1 MSKIIVDTLESSGTT
16 VTVND
21 AIDAGTN
28 AVTAGSITGLS
39 ASSLTTG
46 TLPNA
51 QLADGHILQI
61 QSASFQGIQT
71 IGTSD
76 TDVTNLTCTM
86 TITSGNKVF
95 ITASAF
101 IGREQDDYGYLNI
114 TDGSNTVIYENNTG
128 TGNQTNGSLAVTNS
142 GSVAGDQYKVDNH
155 SLGYLWTP
163 GVTSITVKVRA
174 QCVYGSNIYI
184 NRPQNTADAAYVVR
198 ATSHLT
204 IMEFKA

>member
-1 MSKIIVDTLESSGTT
+1 MSKIIVDNIESTGTT

-28 AVTAGSITGLS
+28 AVTAGSITGLTATS
-39 ASSLTTG
+39 ITSG

-71 IGTSD
+71 IGTTI

-95 ITASAF
+95 IMVSASC
-101 IGREQDDYGYLNI
+101 GREQDDYGILNI
-114 TDGSNTVIYENNTG
+114 TDGSNNVIY
-128 TGNQTNGSLAVTNS
+128 
-142 GSVAGDQYKVDNH
+142 
-155 SLGYLWTP
+155 
-163 GVTSITVKVRA
+163 
-174 QCVYGSNIYI
+174 
-184 NRPQNTADAAYVVR
+184 AYR
-198 ATSHLT
+198 S
-204 IMEFKA
+204 